1 MKELLEFIVKQI
13 VSKPDDVVITES
25 VSGNNVD
32 LVVKVA
38 SDDLGAVIGKSGK
51 VANSIRSV
59 VRTSAKKTNKRVN
72 IKFM

>member
-1 MKELLEFIVKQI
+1 MKELLEYIVKQI
-13 VSKPDDVVITES
+13 VSKPEEVEVSETT
-25 VSGNNVD
+25 SGNNVD

-38 SDDLGAVIGKSGK
+38 DDDLGAVIGKSGK

-59 VRTSAKKTNKRVN
+59 VRTSAKKFNKRVN

>member
-1 MKELLEFIVKQI
+1 MKELLEYIVKQI
-13 VSKPDDVVITES
+13 VSKPEEVEVSETT
-25 VSGNNVD
+25 SGNNVD

-38 SDDLGAVIGKSGK
+38 EDDLGAVIGKSGK

-59 VRTSAKKTNKRVN
+59 IRTSAKKFNKRVN

>member
-1 MKELLEFIVKQI
+1 MKELLEYIVKQI
-13 VSKPDDVVITES
+13 VSKPEEVEVSETT
-25 VSGNNVD
+25 SGNNVD

-38 SDDLGAVIGKSGK
+38 EDDLGAVIGKSGK

-59 VRTSAKKTNKRVN
+59 VRTSAKKFNKCVN

>member
-1 MKELLEFIVKQI
+1 MKELLEYIVKQI
-13 VSKPDDVVITES
+13 VSKPEEVE
-25 VSGNNVD
+25 VSETTSENNVD

-38 SDDLGAVIGKSGK
+38 EDDLGAVIGKSGK

-59 VRTSAKKTNKRVN
+59 VRTSAKKFNKRVN

>member
-1 MKELLEFIVKQI
+1 MKELLEYIVKQI
-13 VSKPDDVVITES
+13 VSKPEEVEVSETI
-25 VSGNNVD
+25 SGNNVD

-38 SDDLGAVIGKSGK
+38 EDDLGAVIGKSGK

-59 VRTSAKKTNKRVN
+59 VRTSAKKFNKRVN

>member
-1 MKELLEFIVKQI
+1 MKELLEYIVKQI
-13 VSKPDDVVITES
+13 VSKPEEVEVSETT
-25 VSGNNVD
+25 SGNNVD

-38 SDDLGAVIGKSGK
+38 EDDLGAVIGKSGK

-59 VRTSAKKTNKRVN
+59 VRISAKKFNKRVN

>member
-1 MKELLEFIVKQI
+1 MKELLEYIVKQI
-13 VSKPDDVVITES
+13 VSKPEEVEVSETT
-25 VSGNNVD
+25 SGNNVD

-38 SDDLGAVIGKSGK
+38 EDDLGAVIGKSGK

-59 VRTSAKKTNKRVN
+59 VRTSAKKYNKRVN

>member
-1 MKELLEFIVKQI
+1 MKELLEYIVKQI
-13 VSKPDDVVITES
+13 VSKPDEVEVSETT
-25 VSGNNVD
+25 SGNNVD

-38 SDDLGAVIGKSGK
+38 EDDLGAVIGKSGK

-59 VRTSAKKTNKRVN
+59 VRTSAKKFNKRVN

>member
-1 MKELLEFIVKQI
+1 MKELLEYIVKQI
-13 VSKPDDVVITES
+13 VSKPEEVEVYETT
-25 VSGNNVD
+25 SGNNVD

-38 SDDLGAVIGKSGK
+38 EDDLGAVIGKSGK

-59 VRTSAKKTNKRVN
+59 VRTSAKKFNKRVN

>member
-51 VANSIRSV
+51 VANSIRNV

>member
-1 MKELLEFIVKQI
+1 MKELLDFIVKQI

-51 VANSIRSV
+51 VANSIRNV

>member
-1 MKELLEFIVKQI
+1 MKELLDFIIKQI
-13 VSKPDDVVITES
+13 VSKPEEVEITET

-32 LVVKVA
+32 FVVKVA
-38 SDDLGAVIGKSGK
+38 EDDLGAVIGKSGK
-51 VANSIRSV
+51 VANSIRNV

>member
-1 MKELLEFIVKQI
+1 MKELLEYIVKQI
-13 VSKPDDVVITES
+13 VSRPEEVEVSETT
-25 VSGNNVD
+25 SGNNVD

-38 SDDLGAVIGKSGK
+38 EDDLGAVIGKSGK

-59 VRTSAKKTNKRVN
+59 VRTSAKKFNKRVN

>member
-1 MKELLEFIVKQI
+1 MKELLEYIVKQI
-13 VSKPDDVVITES
+13 VSKPEEVEVSETT
-25 VSGNNVD
+25 SGNNVD

-38 SDDLGAVIGKSGK
+38 EDDLGAVIGKSGK

-59 VRTSAKKTNKRVN
+59 VRTSAKKFNKRVN